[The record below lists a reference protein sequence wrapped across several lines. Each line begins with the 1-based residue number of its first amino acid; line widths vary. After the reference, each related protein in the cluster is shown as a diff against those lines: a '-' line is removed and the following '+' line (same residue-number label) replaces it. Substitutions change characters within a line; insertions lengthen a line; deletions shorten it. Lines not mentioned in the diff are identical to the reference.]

1 MITKRYDDILEELIE
16 IDHKSGLKVYIIKK
30 PKFNKTY
37 VSLTTKFGS
46 NNSSIIDET
55 GKVTTIPKGIAH
67 FLEHKLFERNGED
80 ISTVFAQNG
89 ASVNAYTMNN
99 RTTYLFTAT
108 KKKIENTKL
117 LLDFVFNPL
126 FTKKGIEKEKSIIA
140 QEIKM
145 YQDQAS
151 SVAYSTLQANLY
163 ETHPIKDDILGS
175 IESIKAIDKEILKKT
190 HTAYYHPSNMVLLL
204 TGNVDVKKVETLLD
218 SYEIKTK
225 QTHFPNHVTYNDE
238 SVFKDE
244 TVLYKDISTPNLM
257 LGILGPNNNKDIMKT
272 EAEINIMLDIYFGKS
287 SDIYLDLLD
296 KGLINDSFGMD
307 VAIDTDYSYFLLGIE
322 SNKIEEFIP
331 IIKDLL
337 LKMKDYKI
345 TDEEFIRTKKL
356 LLGSFIHSFNS
367 IEAISSHFLNYRLL
381 NEDPFELIKI
391 IENITKD
398 DIYES
403 TRFISNIDDMT
414 IVKILKKKNRN
425 L

>member
-1 MITKRYDDILEELIE
+1 MITKKYDDILEELIE
-16 IDHKSGLKVYIIKK
+16 INHKSGLKVYIIKK

-46 NNSSIIDET
+46 NNTTIIDEAGNIT
-55 GKVTTIPKGIAH
+55 DIPKGIAH
-67 FLEHKLFERNGED
+67 FLEHKLFEKNGED
-80 ISTVFAQNG
+80 ISATFAQNG

-117 LLDFVFNPL
+117 LLDFVFNPN
-126 FTKKGIEKEKSIIA
+126 FTKKGIEKEKDIIA

-151 SVAYSTLQANLY
+151 SVAYSTLQSNLY
-163 ETHPIKDDILGS
+163 ENHPVKDDILGT
-175 IESIKAIDKEILKKT
+175 IESIKTIDKDILKKT
-190 HTAYYHPSNMVLLL
+190 HNAYYHPSNMILLL
-204 TGNVDVKKVETLLD
+204 TGNVDVKKVEALLD

-225 QTHFPNHVTYNDE
+225 QSFFPHTVEYNDIR
-238 SVFKDE
+238 VYKDE

-257 LGILGPNNNKDIMKT
+257 LGILGPNNNIDIMKK

-307 VAIDTDYSYFLLGIE
+307 VAIDKDYSYFILGIE

-331 IIKDLL
+331 VIKDLL
-337 LKMKDYKI
+337 LKMKNYKI

-381 NEDPFELIKI
+381 NEDPFMLLKI
-391 IENITKD
+391 IENITKE
-398 DIYES
+398 DIYKS
-403 TRFISNIDDMT
+403 SRFISNIDNMT
-414 IVKILKKKNRN
+414 TVKILKKKNRN

>member
-1 MITKRYDDILEELIE
+1 MITKKYDDILEELIE
-16 IDHKSGLKVYIIKK
+16 INHKSGLKVYIIKK

-46 NNSSIIDET
+46 NNSSIINES

-175 IESIKAIDKEILKKT
+175 IESIKAIDKEILKNT
-190 HTAYYHPSNMVLLL
+190 HNAFYHPSNMVLLL

-238 SVFKDE
+238 SVFKAE
-244 TVLYKDISTPNLM
+244 TV
-257 LGILGPNNNKDIMKT
+257 
-272 EAEINIMLDIYFGKS
+272 
-287 SDIYLDLLD
+287 
-296 KGLINDSFGMD
+296 
-307 VAIDTDYSYFLLGIE
+307 
-322 SNKIEEFIP
+322 
-331 IIKDLL
+331 
-337 LKMKDYKI
+337 
-345 TDEEFIRTKKL
+345 
-356 LLGSFIHSFNS
+356 
-367 IEAISSHFLNYRLL
+367 
-381 NEDPFELIKI
+381 
-391 IENITKD
+391 
-398 DIYES
+398 
-403 TRFISNIDDMT
+403 
-414 IVKILKKKNRN
+414 
-425 L
+425 